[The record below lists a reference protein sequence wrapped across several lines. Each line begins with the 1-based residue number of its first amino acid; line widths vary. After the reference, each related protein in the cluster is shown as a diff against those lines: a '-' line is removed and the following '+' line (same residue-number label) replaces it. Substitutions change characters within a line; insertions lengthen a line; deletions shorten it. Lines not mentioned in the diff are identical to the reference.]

1 MKLNFLQGMLLLQ
14 IFFVLGGKIESNHD
28 KRTIFLVSRWVVTC
42 LVTLSLRKTH
52 IVFFRIISGMAIFLP
67 LTVAFRIKT
76 KLNKSSTK
84 LQLKLVKNLPS
95 RFTSLLL
102 RIKLVQRNRFH
113 FFKNFKT
120 QCGLMFF
127 YKFYSFSC
135 RWHSLMNRS
144 CYNNIFQ
151 IMQPENF
158 RNVKVHSEVWDNF
171 WQLKVL

>member
-1 MKLNFLQGMLLLQ
+1 MKLNLRQGMLLLQ

-28 KRTIFLVSRWVVTC
+28 KRTIFLVPRWVVTC
-42 LVTLSLRKTH
+42 LVTLSLTCLIKTH
-52 IVFFRIISGMAIFLP
+52 IVFFRIISVLAIFLP

-76 KLNKSSTK
+76 ELNKSSTK

-102 RIKLVQRNRFH
+102 CIKLVQRNRFH

-127 YKFYSFSC
+127 YKF
-135 RWHSLMNRS
+135 SLMNRS

-151 IMQPENF
+151 IMQPEKF
-158 RNVKVHSEVWDNF
+158 RNVKVHSKVWGNF